1 MSALVSAQRAFV
13 QLHGKILGVLAS
25 DRLLYNRL
33 RITSLDLTIAINE
46 LRALVRHIDRTAAS
60 N

>member
-1 MSALVSAQRAFV
+1 V